1 MKYILIILL
10 SFVSLTA
17 FGDEPTIITDI
28 AVAEQTAEQT
38 DTKLM
43 LVFVADWCRYCKP
56 LKDHIKQN
64 KDNITE
70 EYTICYVNF
79 DNNKKLAQ
87 KYSVSSLPSTILI
100 DKEKRLIQKITGY
113 MNYDSYMQRIGL

>member
-17 FGDEPTIITDI
+17 FGNEPTIITDI

-43 LVFVADWCRYCKP
+43 LF
-56 LKDHIKQN
+56 L
-64 KDNITE
+64 
-70 EYTICYVNF
+70 
-79 DNNKKLAQ
+79 L
-87 KYSVSSLPSTILI
+87 LI
-100 DKEKRLIQKITGY
+100 GVDIANL
-113 MNYDSYMQRIGL
+113 